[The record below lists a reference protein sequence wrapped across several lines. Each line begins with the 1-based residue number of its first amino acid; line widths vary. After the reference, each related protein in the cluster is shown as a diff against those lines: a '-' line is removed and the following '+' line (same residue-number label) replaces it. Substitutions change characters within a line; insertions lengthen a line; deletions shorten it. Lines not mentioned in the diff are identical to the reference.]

1 MVKSVHFKYFSVC
14 YLQDLTES
22 RCPIQSATGKAGK
35 ENDETLNDLVPGAYD
50 PVGMESLNLEN
61 IVDLELVM
69 AKVIKKVAPMITK
82 DYDTEFPWICKF
94 PKLTKDNN
102 RISTNEILQLTPH
115 RGILKPNECQYIHV
129 IFTPKPNINVRA
141 VLECEVLG
149 GPSEYIAV
157 AGQSSELMY
166 RINTQKLNFKIRSF
180 HEHASEKLI
189 LTNIAQLVFEYK
201 TYLNEPKFQNELEG
215 IILDLVP
222 PEKIL
227 EPEEEAEMKIVMRPG
242 VVGYFHRVFLLEM
255 GHLPHIP
262 IEVFGWG
269 VIPQVYILLNRPEIV
284 YVSVFVMLLSIFY

>member
-1 MVKSVHFKYFSVC
+1 M
-14 YLQDLTES
+14 YLDEFIES
-22 RCPIQSATGKAGK
+22 RYPVQTRVGKPGN
-35 ENDETLNDLVPGAYD
+35 ENDEILKDFEHGACD

-69 AKVIKKVAPMITK
+69 TKVIKKVAPMITK
-82 DYDTEFPWICKF
+82 DYDTEFPWNYKF
-94 PKLTKDNN
+94 PKRTKENN
-102 RISTNEILQLTPH
+102 RIGTNEILQLTPH

-129 IFTPKPNINVRA
+129 TFAPKPNISVRA

-149 GPSEYIAV
+149 GPSEFIAV
-157 AGQSSELMY
+157 TGQSSKLLY
-166 RINTQKLNFKIRSF
+166 KINTQKLNFKIRSF
-180 HEHASEKLI
+180 HELATEKII
-189 LTNIAQLVFEYK
+189 LTNIAQLLFEYK
-201 TYLNEPKFQNELEG
+201 TYLNEPKFENELQG
-215 IILDLVP
+215 TILDLVP

-269 VIPQVYILLNRPEIV
+269 VIPQVYILLKRPEIAYVCV
-284 YVSVFVMLLSIFY
+284 YNVVKCFFPVFDLSLN